1 MQKKNFPTAEILFLI
16 LGEVIVSLIVSGVYL
31 ILNRFSVSV
40 IAGGLLGSA
49 VAILNFVILSVSVNR
64 AIDKAMEERGT
75 GEMTDEEAA
84 AFAQKNAAAVQR
96 AAQGSYII
104 RQILMLGVLV
114 GAFLLG
120 LGSKGLFLLGC
131 GRLFLRLFRLFR
143 AAEIQGELVV
153 DADVGPLPLFFLHLT
168 TQLLLVLTC
177 HLAVPFVFG

>member
-1 MQKKNFPTAEILFLI
+1 MKGGSMQKKNFPTAEILFLI

-31 ILNRFSVSV
+31 LLDKFSVSV

-120 LGSKGLFLLGC
+120 DWFDVIATLIPLLAFRPLLSVCGLMKKKS
-131 GRLFLRLFRLFR
+131 
-143 AAEIQGELVV
+143 
-153 DADVGPLPLFFLHLT
+153 
-168 TQLLLVLTC
+168 
-177 HLAVPFVFG
+177 